1 MRRQCLDQGRWT
13 SERRADVDDETTPCC
28 LRHHG
33 QWRACLKAACKQRP
47 YQPPRHYLKEDII
60 KRGDTHLRHH
70 GQWRACLKAACK
82 QRPYQP
88 PRHYLKEDSR
98 FRLEP
103 EISVSRR
110 KLGCKNS
117 YKTDEVQL
125 GGREWRTKTDP
136 G

>member
-47 YQPPRHYLKEDII
+47 YQPPRHYLKED
-60 KRGDTHLRHH
+60 
-70 GQWRACLKAACK
+70 
-82 QRPYQP
+82 
-88 PRHYLKEDSR
+88 SR

-103 EISVSRR
+103 EINVSRR

-136 G
+136 GGCDCCKNFHNAGKGATLRM